1 MLDTSPNCTAQARS
15 LLDDYQVLQCNFR
28 PENPRRQG
36 KLMDHTKK
44 NSLYSF
50 KGWGSFLSYALGAA
64 EFPSR
69 IDFFGEGCLS
79 PSTRPVLSLSKD
91 SG

>member
-1 MLDTSPNCTAQARS
+1 MFARVEG
-15 LLDDYQVLQCNFR
+15 QVLQCHIR
-28 PENPRRQG
+28 PEKRGRQG

-44 NSLYSF
+44 NSLSSS

-69 IDFFGEGCLS
+69 IDLFGEGCLS
-79 PSTRPVLSLSKD
+79 AASS
-91 SG
+91 